1 MIKMKCMLTTWEHF
15 LSKNILKWVR
25 EVPLRVHD
33 PRKVKMFHILYAL
46 PASWCDLLNS
56 DGHSSDGGAPA
67 FDNAVV
73 EVCSSHPCAINGFI
87 SRTVLGFFYWSFYWG
102 QYGTGGEF
110 SAVSLDGILLN
121 SVCPSRRLVALN
133 LLLCSDNILG
143 EMMMSWPHLNTAAG
157 LMANEFLPTQD
168 YCTIHNWWWWW
179 WWWGLHQ
186 TTSELNIT
194 WPLF

>member
-1 MIKMKCMLTTWEHF
+1 MHANNLRAFPLQKH
-15 LSKNILKWVR
+15 LKWVR

-87 SRTVLGFFYWSFYWG
+87 SRTVLGFFTGLFIGFLRTVWNRRWVQCSQLRWDFTELCVSLKTSSGFKSLVMLG
-102 QYGTGGEF
+102 QYTRGNDD
-110 SAVSLDGILLN
+110 VL
-121 SVCPSRRLVALN
+121 
-133 LLLCSDNILG
+133 
-143 EMMMSWPHLNTAAG
+143 
-157 LMANEFLPTQD
+157 
-168 YCTIHNWWWWW
+168 
-179 WWWGLHQ
+179 
-186 TTSELNIT
+186 TSS
-194 WPLF
+194 